1 MKLGTVT
8 KIYKT
13 NGTRPKKVDDN
24 VMLADCGVIVII
36 LTYGQFG
43 ALRKPY
49 SGCIVCKTYIF
60 INSNLLSYWNWKQNC
75 KISNTALTLLLWVKV
90 LYLPKKGW
98 FFWRKK
104 ILRGLKNTKGY
115 IQVSSIILTSF
126 REGVILSPSP
136 ALYLKTN
143 T

>member
-60 INSNLLSYWNWKQNC
+60 INNNLLSY
-75 KISNTALTLLLWVKV
+75 
-90 LYLPKKGW
+90 
-98 FFWRKK
+98 
-104 ILRGLKNTKGY
+104 
-115 IQVSSIILTSF
+115 
-126 REGVILSPSP
+126 
-136 ALYLKTN
+136 
-143 T
+143 